1 MDKTRYFSAENVLTH
16 DIPVE
21 MYMYMGSSWLE
32 NPYDVFFFF
41 YLFRFYNIF
50 FTTTVARRRRALWE
64 IHTNFFL
71 IKIQFTR
78 ISNLR

>member
-1 MDKTRYFSAENVLTH
+1 MDKTRYFTAENVLTH
-16 DIPVE
+16 GIPVE
-21 MYMYMGSSWLE
+21 MYMYTGLKLVGKPIPSFL
-32 NPYDVFFFF
+32 F
-41 YLFRFYNIF
+41 YLFRFYNIV